1 MKKLI
6 KVTQRDING
15 TKKNYDSDSCPVA
28 RAIERELGDRVC
40 VEHSY
45 YRDAITIESSGF
57 EVTAPRSVSRFV
69 KKFDNKGK
77 KAVKPFNFILNIEEN

>member
-1 MKKLI
+1 MRKLI
-6 KVTQRDING
+6 KVTQRDINS

-28 RAIERELGDRVC
+28 RAIQRELGDRVC

-45 YRDAITIESSGF
+45 YRDAITIEFGGL
-57 EVTAPRSVSRFV
+57 ELVAPRSVSRFV

-77 KAVKPFNFILNIEEN
+77 KAVKPINFYLNIEEN